1 MKKVRRPMLHP
12 IPIINAKKKEKIVQQ
27 VEKVSNDKQIQDNNN
42 NLEKNNKI
50 QKKK

>member
-27 VEKVSNDKQIQDNNN
+27 VEKMCNDKQIQDNNKI
-42 NLEKNNKI
+42 LENIKKNRK
-50 QKKK
+50 